1 MFKTLKADIDAVMER
16 DPAARSRAEVF
27 FLYSGFKAVRS
38 HRKAN
43 WCLRHNLKFLARWI
57 SQRSRHK
64 TGIEIH
70 PGATIGKG
78 LFIDHG
84 MGVVIGET
92 TIIGDNCT
100 IYQNVT
106 LGGTGKETG
115 KRHPTLGNNVLVGSG
130 AKVLGPFKVGVF
142 KTLKADIDAVM
153 ERDPAA
159 RSRAEVFFLY
169 SGFKA
174 VRSHRKAN
182 WCLRHNLKFLARW
195 ISQRS
200 RHKTGIEIHPGATI
214 GKGLFI
220 DHGMGVVIG
229 ETTIIGDNCTIYQNV
244 TLGGT
249 GKETGKRHP
258 TLGNNVLVG
267 SGAKVLGPFKV
278 GDNARIAAGAVVL
291 SEVPPN
297 ATAVGVPARVVK
309 VNGVRSETLDQIHVS
324 DPVALAL
331 CNLEHKIFELQKQLD
346 ELKKENVKS
355 EE

>member
-1 MFKTLKADIDAVMER
+1 MFKTLKSDIKAVLER
-16 DPAARSRAEVF
+16 DPAARNGFEVY

-43 WCLRHNLKFLARWI
+43 WFFRHNLKFIARWI

-106 LGGTGKETG
+106 LGGTGK
-115 KRHPTLGNNVLVGSG
+115 
-130 AKVLGPFKVGVF
+130 
-142 KTLKADIDAVM
+142 D
-153 ERDPAA
+153 
-159 RSRAEVFFLY
+159 
-169 SGFKA
+169 
-174 VRSHRKAN
+174 
-182 WCLRHNLKFLARW
+182 
-195 ISQRS
+195 
-200 RHKTGIEIHPGATI
+200 
-214 GKGLFI
+214 
-220 DHGMGVVIG
+220 
-229 ETTIIGDNCTIYQNV
+229 
-244 TLGGT
+244 
-249 GKETGKRHP
+249 TGKRHP

-291 SEVPPN
+291 SEIPPN
-297 ATAVGVPARVVK
+297 STAVGVPAKVVRI
-309 VNGVRSETLDQIHVS
+309 NGIKNENLDQIHIS
-324 DPVALAL
+324 DPVAQTI
-331 CNLEHKIFELQKQLD
+331 CKLEHEIKQLQK
-346 ELKKENVKS
+346 EVKKKKK
-355 EE
+355 

>member
-1 MFKTLKADIDAVMER
+1 MFKTFKSDINAVLER
-16 DPAARSRAEVF
+16 DPAARSKAEVF

-43 WCLRHNLKFLARWI
+43 WFFRHNLKFIARFI

-92 TIIGDNCT
+92 TVIGENCT

-115 KRHPTLGNNVLVGSG
+115 KRHPTLG
-130 AKVLGPFKVGVF
+130 
-142 KTLKADIDAVM
+142 D
-153 ERDPAA
+153 
-159 RSRAEVFFLY
+159 
-169 SGFKA
+169 
-174 VRSHRKAN
+174 
-182 WCLRHNLKFLARW
+182 
-195 ISQRS
+195 
-200 RHKTGIEIHPGATI
+200 
-214 GKGLFI
+214 
-220 DHGMGVVIG
+220 
-229 ETTIIGDNCTIYQNV
+229 
-244 TLGGT
+244 
-249 GKETGKRHP
+249 
-258 TLGNNVLVG
+258 NVLVG

-291 SEVPPN
+291 SEIPPN
-297 ATAVGVPARVVK
+297 STAVGVPARVVK

-331 CNLEHKIFELQKQLD
+331 YNLEHKINMLEKELD
-346 ELKKENVKS
+346 ELKNDKSKE
-355 EE
+355 